1 MSSYTTTA
9 LAADPDQPPQRPTD
23 WFGLSLAVAALA
35 GVVWYGY
42 VWSKNEY
49 KDPPSYARRAR

>member
-1 MSSYTTTA
+1 MSLYITS
-9 LAADPDQPPQRPTD
+9 LAADPEPQRPTD
-23 WFGLSLAVAALA
+23 WFGLSLAVAALV